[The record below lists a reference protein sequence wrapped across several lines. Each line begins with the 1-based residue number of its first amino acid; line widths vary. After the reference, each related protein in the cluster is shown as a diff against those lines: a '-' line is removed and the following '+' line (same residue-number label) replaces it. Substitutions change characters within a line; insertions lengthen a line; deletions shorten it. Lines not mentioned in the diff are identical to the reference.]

1 MSEEKKLV
9 EKRFEETKEKVRTMY
24 EMFIKEISEEVN
36 NLEKKVNKQ
45 LQEMKST

>member
-24 EMFIKEISEEVN
+24 EIFIKEISEEVN